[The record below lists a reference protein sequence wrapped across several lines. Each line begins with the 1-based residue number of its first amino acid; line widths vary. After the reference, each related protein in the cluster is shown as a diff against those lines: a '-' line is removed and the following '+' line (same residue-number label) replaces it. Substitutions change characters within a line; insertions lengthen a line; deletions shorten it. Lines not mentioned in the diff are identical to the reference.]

1 MRDGLLAPVEGPV
14 GNAAGLTALH
24 EALSAARVPA
34 SGGYSGAARSAQ
46 ALSADMLSSR
56 GGTLQ
61 GLETDQ
67 SFVEAQR
74 ASLKQIELENGVDT
88 DQELQKLLLIE
99 QAYAANARVIQTVDA
114 LFDTLMRI

>member
-1 MRDGLLAPVEGPV
+1 MTEAGLAGRIAVNTAVDTENGGELWRLRDGLLAPVEGPV

-34 SGGYSGAARSAQ
+34 SGGYSGAARAAQ
-46 ALSADMLSSR
+46 AL
-56 GGTLQ
+56 
-61 GLETDQ
+61 
-67 SFVEAQR
+67 
-74 ASLKQIELENGVDT
+74 LENGVDT